1 MQIISDDVDNMDKE
15 MLDGCINFNSIW
27 VARWL
32 DDIGLAQYK
41 GNNCTFYIKKL
52 RNTFKAV
59 TL

>member
-41 GNNCTFYIKKL
+41 GDIFFYTENSFYLKKVI
-52 RNTFKAV
+52 NK
-59 TL
+59 